1 MCRWRPAETGPEE
14 AASAADALAVLRRW
28 APRLAASLLAAIAL
42 GAGMAVFQ
50 PPDNAL
56 FLAVNGLGDGPDWL
70 YPALD
75 PHTRNYILLFLTT
88 LVASALALRRP
99 RYVLGA
105 ALGFVLAAYLAGA
118 AIEVVKLYVE
128 RARWPV

>member
-1 MCRWRPAETGPEE
+1 VCRWRPAETGPEE

-42 GAGMAVFQ
+42 GAGMAVFP

-70 YPALD
+70 YPAL
-75 PHTRNYILLFLTT
+75 
-88 LVASALALRRP
+88 
-99 RYVLGA
+99 
-105 ALGFVLAAYLAGA
+105 AAYLAGA
-118 AIEVVKLYVE
+118 AIEVVKLYVD